1 MKAGDYFEEAMIQE
15 KKRQEKEEERYQ
27 ESKAKEEELLRY
39 VKEFKDSSLRKAI
52 QAEKN
57 GLHLAAIAAS
67 LVGNSKTVNDT
78 TN

>member
-1 MKAGDYFEEAMIQE
+1 MLWYKRRKDKR
-15 KKRQEKEEERYQ
+15 KKKERYQ

-57 GLHLAAIAAS
+57 VLHWAVIAAS
-67 LVGNSKTVNDT
+67 LVGNSKTVNDST
-78 TN
+78 HWKL

>member
-1 MKAGDYFEEAMIQE
+1 MPWYKR
-15 KKRQEKEEERYQ
+15 KKDKRKKKERYQ

-57 GLHLAAIAAS
+57 VLHLAVIAAS
-67 LVGNSKTVNDT
+67 LIGNSKTVNDST
-78 TN
+78 HWKL

>member
-1 MKAGDYFEEAMIQE
+1 MIQE
-15 KKRQEKEEERYQ
+15 KKRQEKEEERYK
-27 ESKAKEEELLRY
+27 ESTAKDEELLCY
-39 VKEFKDSSLRKAI
+39 VKEFKDSSLRKAF